1 MLRIVEKDLLEWKNS
16 KSFKPLLLI
25 GARQVGKTWLM
36 KNLGESHFQNYIYIN
51 FEKEPS
57 YQKLFET
64 SLDPKKIVET
74 LSLLHNQKIEEG
86 QTLIIFDEIQEAS
99 HALTSL
105 KYFAED
111 FPKIHIIAAGS
122 LLGVTLDNGSFPVG
136 KVEFLKIYPLN
147 FQEFLWATNQAAL
160 WEFIKNKDYEVI
172 HSFKEQ
178 YIRALRNYYI
188 VGGMPEAVAFFV
200 KKEGSYAEVKRIQAN
215 ILNAYMQDFA
225 KHAPAPLIPKI
236 IAVWNGL
243 ASQLAKENKKFVYGA
258 LKSGARARE
267 YENAID
273 WLINYGLVH
282 KIYAVNKLA
291 FPLQAYR
298 DFKNFKLY
306 ASDIGLLAHM
316 SQLNPHV
323 ILEDADFFEEFKV
336 ALTEQYVIQELIAF
350 KLENIS
356 YWSNENGNAELDF
369 IFEQHGVFYPLEVK
383 AAENLQAKSL
393 KIFHQKNKDVFCY
406 RTSLSNYRKESWMS
420 NIPLYAL
427 GSLLSN

>member
-1 MLRIVEKDLLEWKNS
+1 MLRIAEKDLLEWKNS
-16 KSFKPLLLI
+16 ATFKPLLLM

-36 KNLGESHFQNYIYIN
+36 KNLGETHFQNYIYVN

-86 QTLIIFDEIQEAS
+86 QTLLIFDEIQDAP

-111 FPKIHIIAAGS
+111 CPNIHVIAAGS
-122 LLGVTLDNGSFPVG
+122 LLGVALDKGSFPVG
-136 KVEFLKIYPLN
+136 KVEFLKIHPLN
-147 FQEFLWATNQAAL
+147 FQEFLWATNQASL

-188 VGGMPEAVAFFV
+188 VGGMPEAVSIFI
-200 KKEGSYAEVKRIQAN
+200 KKEGSYTEVKRIQAN

-282 KIYAVNKLA
+282 KIYAINKLT

-323 ILEDADFFEEFKV
+323 ILEDADFFEEFKG
-336 ALTEQYVIQELIAF
+336 ALTEQYVMQELNAF

-369 IFEQHGVFYPLEVK
+369 IFEQNGVLYPLEVK

-427 GSLLSN
+427 GSLWSN

>member
-1 MLRIVEKDLLEWKNS
+1 MLRIAEKDLLEWKNS
-16 KSFKPLLLI
+16 TTFKPLLLM

-36 KNLGESHFQNYIYIN
+36 KNLGETHFQNYIYVN

-86 QTLIIFDEIQEAS
+86 QTLLIFDEIQEAP

-111 FPKIHIIAAGS
+111 FPNIHIIAAGS
-122 LLGVTLDNGSFPVG
+122 LLGVTLDKGSFPVG

-160 WEFIKNKDYEVI
+160 WEFIKNKDFEVI

-188 VGGMPEAVAFFV
+188 VGGMPEAVGTFI
-200 KKEGSYAEVKRIQAN
+200 KIEGSYTEVKRIQAN

-323 ILEDADFFEEFKV
+323 ILEDADFFDEFKG
-336 ALTEQYVIQELIAF
+336 ALTEQYVMQELNAF

-427 GSLLSN
+427 GSIWSN

>member
-16 KSFKPLLLI
+16 TSFKPLLLM

-36 KNLGESHFQNYIYIN
+36 KNLGESHFQNYIYVN

-111 FPKIHIIAAGS
+111 FPNIHIIAAGS

-188 VGGMPEAVAFFV
+188 VGGMPEAVGTFI
-200 KKEGSYAEVKRIQAN
+200 KKEGSYTEVKRIQAN

-323 ILEDADFFEEFKV
+323 ILEDADFFEEFKG
-336 ALTEQYVIQELIAF
+336 ALTEQYVMQELNAF

-406 RTSLSNYRKESWMS
+406 RTSLSNYRKESWMT

-427 GSLLSN
+427 GSIWSN

>member
-1 MLRIVEKDLLEWKNS
+1 MLRIAEKDLLEWKNS
-16 KSFKPLLLI
+16 ATFKPLLLM

-36 KNLGESHFQNYIYIN
+36 KNLGETHFQNYIYVN
-51 FEKEPS
+51 FEKDPS

-64 SLDPKKIVET
+64 SLDPKKIIET
-74 LSLLHNQKIEEG
+74 LSLLHSQKIEEG
-86 QTLIIFDEIQEAS
+86 QTLLIFDEIQDAP

-111 FPKIHIIAAGS
+111 CPNIHVIAAGS
-122 LLGVTLDNGSFPVG
+122 LLGVALDKGSFPVG
-136 KVEFLKIYPLN
+136 KVEFLKIHPLN

-188 VGGMPEAVAFFV
+188 VGGMPEAVGTFI
-200 KKEGSYAEVKRIQAN
+200 KKEGSYTEVKRIQAN

-282 KIYAVNKLA
+282 KIYAINKLA

-323 ILEDADFFEEFKV
+323 ILEDADFFEEFKG
-336 ALTEQYVIQELIAF
+336 ALTEQFVMQELNAF

-383 AAENLQAKSL
+383 ATENLQAKSL

-406 RTSLSNYRKESWMS
+406 RTSLSNYRKESWMT

-427 GSLLSN
+427 GRMIEE

>member
-16 KSFKPLLLI
+16 TSFKPLLLM

-36 KNLGESHFQNYIYIN
+36 KNLGESHFQNYIYVN

-111 FPKIHIIAAGS
+111 FPNIHIIAAGS

-188 VGGMPEAVAFFV
+188 VGGMPEAVGTFI
-200 KKEGSYAEVKRIQAN
+200 KKEGSYTEVKRIQAN

-282 KIYAVNKLA
+282 KIYAINKLA

-323 ILEDADFFEEFKV
+323 ILEDADFFEEFKG
-336 ALTEQYVIQELIAF
+336 ALTEQYVMQELNAF

-406 RTSLSNYRKESWMS
+406 RTSLSNYRKESWMT

-427 GSLLSN
+427 GSIWSN

>member
-1 MLRIVEKDLLEWKNS
+1 MLRIAEKDLLEWKYS
-16 KSFKPLLLI
+16 ATFKPLLLM

-36 KNLGESHFQNYIYIN
+36 KNLGETHFQNYIYVN

-86 QTLIIFDEIQEAS
+86 QTLLIFDEIQEAPN
-99 HALTSL
+99 ALTSL

-111 FPKIHIIAAGS
+111 FPNIHIIAAGS
-122 LLGVTLDNGSFPVG
+122 LLGVTFDKGSFPVG

-160 WEFIKNKDYEVI
+160 WEFIKNKDFEVI

-178 YIRALRNYYI
+178 YIWALRNYYI
-188 VGGMPEAVAFFV
+188 VGGMPEAVGTFI
-200 KKEGSYAEVKRIQAN
+200 KKEGSYTEVKRIQAN

-243 ASQLAKENKKFVYGA
+243 ASQLAKENKKFVYGT

-323 ILEDADFFEEFKV
+323 ILEDADFFDEFKG
-336 ALTEQYVIQELIAF
+336 ALTEQYVMQELNAF

-369 IFEQHGVFYPLEVK
+369 IFEQNGVFYPLEVK

-406 RTSLSNYRKESWMS
+406 RTSLSNYRKESWMT

-427 GSLLSN
+427 GSIWSN

>member
-16 KSFKPLLLI
+16 TSFKPLLLM

-36 KNLGESHFQNYIYIN
+36 KNLGESHFQNYIYVN

-111 FPKIHIIAAGS
+111 FPNIHIIAAGS

-160 WEFIKNKDYEVI
+160 WEFIKNKDFEVI

-188 VGGMPEAVAFFV
+188 VGGMPEAVGTFI
-200 KKEGSYAEVKRIQAN
+200 KKEGSYTEVKRIQAN

-323 ILEDADFFEEFKV
+323 ILEDADFFEEFKG
-336 ALTEQYVIQELIAF
+336 ALTEQYVMQELNAF

-427 GSLLSN
+427 GSIWSN

>member
-1 MLRIVEKDLLEWKNS
+1 M
-16 KSFKPLLLI
+16 

-36 KNLGESHFQNYIYIN
+36 KNLGESHFQNYIYVN

-111 FPKIHIIAAGS
+111 FPNIHIIAAGS

-188 VGGMPEAVAFFV
+188 VGGMPEAVGTFI
-200 KKEGSYAEVKRIQAN
+200 KKEGSYTEVKRIQAN

-282 KIYAVNKLA
+282 KIYAINKLA

-323 ILEDADFFEEFKV
+323 ILEDADFFEEFKG
-336 ALTEQYVIQELIAF
+336 ALTEQYVMQELNAF

-406 RTSLSNYRKESWMS
+406 RTSLSNYRKESWMT

-427 GSLLSN
+427 GSIWSN

>member
-1 MLRIVEKDLLEWKNS
+1 MLRIAEKDLLEWKNS
-16 KSFKPLLLI
+16 TSFKPLLLM

-36 KNLGESHFQNYIYIN
+36 KNLGESHFQNYIYVN

-111 FPKIHIIAAGS
+111 FPNIHIIAAGS

-188 VGGMPEAVAFFV
+188 VGGMPEAVGTFI
-200 KKEGSYAEVKRIQAN
+200 KKEGSYTEVKRIQAN

-282 KIYAVNKLA
+282 KIYAINKLA

-323 ILEDADFFEEFKV
+323 ILEDADFFEEFKG
-336 ALTEQYVIQELIAF
+336 ALTEQYVMQELNAF

-406 RTSLSNYRKESWMS
+406 RTSLSNYRKESWMT

-427 GSLLSN
+427 GSIWSN

>member
-1 MLRIVEKDLLEWKNS
+1 MLRIAEKDLLEWKNS
-16 KSFKPLLLI
+16 TTFKPLLLM

-36 KNLGESHFQNYIYIN
+36 KNLGETHFQNYIYVN
-51 FEKEPS
+51 FEKDPS

-111 FPKIHIIAAGS
+111 FPNIHIIAAGS

-160 WEFIKNKDYEVI
+160 WEFIKNKDFEVI

-178 YIRALRNYYI
+178 YIRALRSYYI
-188 VGGMPEAVAFFV
+188 VGGMPEAVGTFI
-200 KKEGSYAEVKRIQAN
+200 KKEGSYTEVKRIQAN

-323 ILEDADFFEEFKV
+323 ILEDADFFEEFKG
-336 ALTEQYVIQELIAF
+336 ALTEQYVMQELNAF

-427 GSLLSN
+427 GSIWSN

>member
-1 MLRIVEKDLLEWKNS
+1 MLRIAEKDLLEWKNS
-16 KSFKPLLLI
+16 ATFKPLLLM

-36 KNLGESHFQNYIYIN
+36 KNLGETHFQNYIYVN
-51 FEKEPS
+51 FEKDPS

-64 SLDPKKIVET
+64 SLDPKKIVKT

-111 FPKIHIIAAGS
+111 FPNIHIIAAGS
-122 LLGVTLDNGSFPVG
+122 LLGVALDKGSFPVG

-160 WEFIKNKDYEVI
+160 WEFIKNKDFEVI

-188 VGGMPEAVAFFV
+188 VGGMPEAVALFV
-200 KKEGSYAEVKRIQAN
+200 KKEGSYTEVKRIQAN

-323 ILEDADFFEEFKV
+323 ILEDADFFEEFKG
-336 ALTEQYVIQELIAF
+336 ALTEQYVMQELNAF

-427 GSLLSN
+427 GSIWSS

>member
-1 MLRIVEKDLLEWKNS
+1 MLRIAEKDLLEWKNS
-16 KSFKPLLLI
+16 ATFKPLLLM

-36 KNLGESHFQNYIYIN
+36 KNLGETHFENYIYVN
-51 FEKEPS
+51 FEKDPS

-64 SLDPKKIVET
+64 SLDPKKIVKT
-74 LSLLHNQKIEEG
+74 LSLLHNQNIEEG
-86 QTLIIFDEIQEAS
+86 QTLLIFDEIQDAP

-111 FPKIHIIAAGS
+111 CPNIHVIAAGS
-122 LLGVTLDNGSFPVG
+122 LLGVALDKGSFPVG
-136 KVEFLKIYPLN
+136 KVEFLKIHPLN
-147 FQEFLWATNQAAL
+147 FQEFLWATNQASL

-188 VGGMPEAVAFFV
+188 VGGMPEAVSIFI
-200 KKEGSYAEVKRIQAN
+200 KKEGSYTEVKRIQAN

-282 KIYAVNKLA
+282 KIYAINKLA

-323 ILEDADFFEEFKV
+323 ILEDADFFEEFKG
-336 ALTEQYVIQELIAF
+336 ALTEQYVMQELNAF

-369 IFEQHGVFYPLEVK
+369 IFEQNGVLYPLEVK

-406 RTSLSNYRKESWMS
+406 RTSLSNYRKESWMT

-427 GSLLSN
+427 GSLWSN